1 MFLGLLSAE
10 SEISSQCQRNC
21 ESSNIHRDFRIDV
34 PLHPQTIA
42 PQPHCFSAPYL
53 RLVSLSLPTF
63 LMPFMPCL
71 FPHKL
76 SFAASRLHGSVQLH
90 SAMLY
95 VSSLPPTF
103 PWIVLAVVV
112 HSAVRAPCFSDVVFQ
127 GRAFSFFCVNPQ
139 GENTCTYPFSESCF
153 IGQTQ
158 ARCLVLGQAALAAD
172 LITAWKSI
180 QKHQHRVQGQNTNVR

>member
-1 MFLGLLSAE
+1 MARTE

-21 ESSNIHRDFRIDV
+21 ESSNIHLDFRIDV

-42 PQPHCFSAPYL
+42 PQPHCFLAPYL

-71 FPHKL
+71 SPHKL
-76 SFAASRLHGSVQLH
+76 SSAVSRLHGSVQLR

-95 VSSLPPTF
+95 VSPSPPTF

-112 HSAVRAPCFSDVVFQ
+112 YSVVRAPCLFDVMFPNSRPTVP
-127 GRAFSFFCVNPQ
+127 RPAL
-139 GENTCTYPFSESCF
+139 PFGSW
-153 IGQTQ
+153 T
-158 ARCLVLGQAALAAD
+158 
-172 LITAWKSI
+172 SI
-180 QKHQHRVQGQNTNVR
+180 RLLNLTTF